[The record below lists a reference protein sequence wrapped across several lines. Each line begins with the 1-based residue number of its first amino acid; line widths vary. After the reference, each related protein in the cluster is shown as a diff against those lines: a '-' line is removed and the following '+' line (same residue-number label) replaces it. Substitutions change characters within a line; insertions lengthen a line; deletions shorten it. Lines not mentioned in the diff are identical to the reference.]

1 MLVLTR
7 KEGEAIRIGLDIMVR
22 ILAVKGKQVK
32 IGVEAPGN
40 IKILREEL
48 FESIK
53 EENMAASSLERREF
67 DEAFKKLSGEEAR

>member
-32 IGVEAPGN
+32 IGIEAPGSV
-40 IKILREEL
+40 KILREEL

-53 EENMAASSLERREF
+53 EENMAASSLERVKF
-67 DEAFKKLSGEEAR
+67 DEAFRKLSREEAR

>member
-53 EENMAASSLERREF
+53 EENVAASSLEKVEF
-67 DEAFKKLSGEEAR
+67 DEAFRKLSGEELR

>member
-32 IGVEAPGN
+32 IGIEAPGSV
-40 IKILREEL
+40 KILREEL

-53 EENMAASSLERREF
+53 EENIAASSLERVKF
-67 DEAFKKLSGEEAR
+67 DEAFRKLSREEAR